1 MAISAVLMRRL
12 NESLS
17 SKRRNSFCRGARA
30 HPLVTAHVEGFPIHS
45 FAARVGIFPLPFLFL
60 SLCDLPERIIRWNV
74 ISGCCRLRTMFK
86 RLMILGIAGLTFV
99 LGANYLLVYTLNQR
113 VARERERQDRTYWS
127 AFNAVER
134 FGEHADQVT
143 EQKAKAALDEARQK
157 GLSKIRARIL
167 QTYFEDLEHCYQG
180 DRESC
185 KKANTDMNEAIRV
198 PAERK

>member
-1 MAISAVLMRRL
+1 MTPALLRRL
-12 NESLS
+12 LLVNLRT
-17 SKRRNSFCRGARA
+17 RRDNC
-30 HPLVTAHVEGFPIHS
+30 L
-45 FAARVGIFPLPFLFL
+45 AARG
-60 SLCDLPERIIRWNV
+60 LPERIIRWNV

-86 RLMILGIAGLTFV
+86 RLMILGIMGVTFV
-99 LGANYLLVYTLNQR
+99 LGANYLLVYTLNQQ
-113 VARERERQDRTYWS
+113 ATRERERQDRTYWS
-127 AFNAVER
+127 AFNAVEQ

-157 GLSKIRARIL
+157 GLSKIRARVL